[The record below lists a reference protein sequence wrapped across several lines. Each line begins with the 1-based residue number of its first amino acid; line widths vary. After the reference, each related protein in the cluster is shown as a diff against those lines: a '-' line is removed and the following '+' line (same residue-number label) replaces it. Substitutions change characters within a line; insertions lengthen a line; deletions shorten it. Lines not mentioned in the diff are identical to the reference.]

1 VSNTSPILNLAIV
14 NQLVLLHQQFSK
26 ILIPNAVLDELK
38 VNEERPGSQAI
49 REAISSGWI
58 QTQEVSNEPLA
69 RLLKQTL
76 DRGEAEAIALAVE
89 LKAGWTLLDEREG
102 RKVAKSLGLNVTG
115 ILGILLRAKQTG
127 ELESLQPAVDDLI
140 NKAGFRIAPELLA
153 QILKQ
158 YRTYALTEMA

>member
-1 VSNTSPILNLAIV
+1 MPVVSNTSPILNLAIV
-14 NQLVLLHQQFSK
+14 DQFVLLRRQFGE

-58 QTQEVSNEPLA
+58 QTQEVSNKTLA
-69 RLLKQTL
+69 QLLKQTL
-76 DRGEAEAIALAVE
+76 DQGEAEALALAIE
-89 LKAGWTLLDEREG
+89 LKADWTLLDEREA

-115 ILGILLRAKQTG
+115 ILGILLRAKQIG
-127 ELESLQPAVDDLI
+127 EIESLQPVIDELI

-153 QILKQ
+153 QILQ
-158 YRTYALTEMA
+158 Q